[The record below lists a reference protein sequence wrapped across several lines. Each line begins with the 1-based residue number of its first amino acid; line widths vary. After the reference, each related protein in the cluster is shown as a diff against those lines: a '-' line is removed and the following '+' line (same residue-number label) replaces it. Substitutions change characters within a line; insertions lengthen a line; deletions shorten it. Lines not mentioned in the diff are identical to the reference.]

1 MKKFQLTVTPREGTG
16 RSASRRLRKA
26 EKIPAILYGKHTKPE
41 NLAVAAPEFIKLLKE
56 VAGRATLIELK
67 RDAGATA
74 LSFLQ
79 EIQRDPITDRYLHID
94 LHEVKEN
101 EKMVI
106 HVATHVSGEAYGV
119 KTEGG
124 ILETAAHRLRIRCLP
139 KDLPAFIEVNVTE
152 LKVGG
157 AIHVGELKPIP
168 GVEFLDDKNQ
178 TVVLCVEPPA
188 EEVVAVAVAPVE
200 GAVAADGTVTPAPAE
215 GAAAAPGAAAPAAG
229 AKPGDAKAA
238 APAAGAKP
246 AAPAKGDAKAAAPA
260 AGAKPAAPAKK

>member
-1 MKKFQLTVTPREGTG
+1 MKKYQLTVTAREGTG

-41 NLAVAAPEFIKLLKE
+41 NLAVNGPEFVKLRKE
-56 VAGRATLIELK
+56 IGGKAALIELK

-79 EIQRDPITDRYLHID
+79 EIQRDPITDKYLHLD
-94 LHEVKEN
+94 LQEVKEN
-101 EKMVI
+101 EKMIISVTI
-106 HVATHVSGEAYGV
+106 HVTGEAYGV

-124 ILETAAHRLRIRCLP
+124 ILETASHRLRIRCLP
-139 KDLPAFIEVNVTE
+139 KVLPPLIELDVTE
-152 LKVGG
+152 LKVGE
-157 AIHVGELKPIP
+157 AIHIAELKPIP

-188 EEVVAVAVAPVE
+188 EEVAAVVAPVA
-200 GAVAADGTVTPAPAE
+200 GAVAADGTAAPAAD
-215 GAAAAPGAAAPAAG
+215 GTAAPAAG

-246 AAPAKGDAKAAAPA
+246 GDAKVAAPA

>member
-1 MKKFQLTVTPREGTG
+1 MKKYQLTVTTREGTG

-41 NLAVAAPEFIKLLKE
+41 NLAVNGPEFVKLRKE
-56 VAGRATLIELK
+56 IGGKAALIEHK
-67 RDAGATA
+67 REAGPIA

-79 EIQRDPITDRYLHID
+79 EIQRDPITDKYLHLD
-94 LHEVKEN
+94 LQEVKEN
-101 EKMVI
+101 EKMI
-106 HVATHVSGEAYGV
+106 INVALRIVGEAYGV

-124 ILETAAHRLRIRCLP
+124 ILETASHRLRIRCLP
-139 KDLPAFIEVNVTE
+139 KDLPDLIEVNVAE
-152 LKVGG
+152 LKVGET
-157 AIHVGELKPIP
+157 IHVSELKPIA

-188 EEVVAVAVAPVE
+188 EEVAAVVTPAA
-200 GAVAADGTVTPAPAE
+200 GAVAADGT
-215 GAAAAPGAAAPAAG
+215 AAPAADG
-229 AKPGDAKAA
+229 AAPAAAGAAAKPGDAKAA

-246 AAPAKGDAKAAAPA
+246 GDAKGAAPA